1 MAAVLPALFASFKVH
16 RTAEMKNLL
25 RGLVLSLLC
34 LGTALAQPRAQQK
47 PTPDPA
53 EAPAPDQEVERLKI
67 DTNLVTVPVIAS
79 SRTGTYI
86 ADLKKEEFKLSED
99 GVPQEIAFLASIDAP
114 FHVVL
119 LLDTS
124 NSTEQ
129 KLPQIQRAAIE
140 FLEQLAP
147 KDQVK
152 VVSFDG
158 ELHDWNDFTSDK
170 ALLRNAISQTKTGD
184 DTHVYDAVQLAL
196 DALRPITGRK
206 AIVVFTD
213 GVDWHSVYSTF
224 NSTIKD
230 LDESGVIVY
239 PIRFDT
245 RAETERLARQQD
257 SASNGVGLP
266 TSPVIRTPPVGTT
279 PTTFPGSDPFPV
291 PDQKRTTSTLPLPD
305 PRVIFGR
312 RTTMPPNSSPT
323 DPFPNTDPRTNDPR
337 DPRNSDPN
345 RNPIPGPGT
354 ARNPVPREDSISV
367 MLNNLYLMAD
377 SYLKEMADR
386 SGGQVYRADTLASL
400 PQAFAAIAAELRTQY
415 LLGYYPT
422 NKSQDGSYRKI
433 QVKTSRKDIAV
444 RARPGYRAK
453 TQQ

>member
-1 MAAVLPALFASFKVH
+1 
-16 RTAEMKNLL
+16 MKALL
-25 RGLVLSLLC
+25 RGLVISILSISV
-34 LGTALAQPRAQQK
+34 AVFAQTQK
-47 PTPDPA
+47 PTPEPA
-53 EAPAPDQEVERLKI
+53 ETQPPDQDIEKLKI

-99 GVPQEIAFLASIDAP
+99 GVAQEIAFLASVDAP

-119 LLDTS
+119 MLDTS
-124 NSTEQ
+124 NSTEE
-129 KLPQIQRAAIE
+129 KLPQIQRAAIA

-152 VVSFDG
+152 VISFDG

-170 ALLRNAISQTKTGD
+170 AALRNAISQTQTGN

-196 DALRPITGRK
+196 NSLRPIQGRK
-206 AIVVFTD
+206 AIVIFTD
-213 GVDWHSVYSTF
+213 GVDWHSDTSSF
-224 NSTIKD
+224 NSTVKD

-245 RAETERLARQQD
+245 RAETERLAREQD
-257 SASNGVGLP
+257 AATNGVGLP
-266 TSPVIRTPPVGTT
+266 TGNGSIIRTPPVGTT
-279 PTTFPGSDPFPV
+279 PTTFPGEDPFPV
-291 PDQKRTTSTLPLPD
+291 PDQKRTTSTIPLPD
-305 PRVIFGR
+305 PPVIFGR

-337 DPRNSDPN
+337 NRDPRDPRNRDPRDPN
-345 RNPIPGPGT
+345 SNRLPMPDRRTTP
-354 ARNPVPREDSISV
+354 PRDDSITA

-377 SYLKEMADR
+377 SYLKELADR
-386 SGGQVYRADTLASL
+386 SGGQVYRADTVALL

-415 LLGYYPT
+415 MLGYYPL
-422 NKSQDGSYRKI
+422 NKNLDGSYRKI
-433 QVKTSRKDIAV
+433 QVKTSRQDIAV

>member
-1 MAAVLPALFASFKVH
+1 
-16 RTAEMKNLL
+16 MKLLL
-25 RGLVLSLLC
+25 RGRVISILFLSV
-34 LGTALAQPRAQQK
+34 AVFAQTQK
-47 PTPDPA
+47 PTPEPT
-53 EAPAPDQEVERLKI
+53 ETQPGDQDIEKLKI

-99 GVPQEIAFLASIDAP
+99 GVPQEIAFLASVDAP

-119 LLDTS
+119 MLDSS
-124 NSTEQ
+124 NSTEE
-129 KLPQIQRAAIE
+129 KLPQIQRAAIA

-152 VVSFDG
+152 VISFDG

-170 ALLRNAISQTKTGD
+170 AALRSAISRTKTGNE
-184 DTHVYDAVQLAL
+184 THVYDAVQLAL
-196 DALRPITGRK
+196 NLLRPIQGRK
-206 AIVVFTD
+206 AIVIFTD
-213 GVDWHSVYSTF
+213 GVDWHSDTSSF
-224 NSTIKD
+224 DSTIKD

-245 RAETERLARQQD
+245 RAETERLAREQD
-257 SASNGVGLP
+257 AASNGVGLP
-266 TSPVIRTPPVGTT
+266 TGNGSIIRTPPVGTT
-279 PTTFPGSDPFPV
+279 PTTFPSEEPFPV

-312 RTTMPPNSSPT
+312 RQTVPPDPYPT
-323 DPFPNTDPRTNDPR
+323 EPIPRTSDPSDPRNRDPR
-337 DPRNSDPN
+337 DRTRSPLP
-345 RNPIPGPGT
+345 PQTT
-354 ARNPVPREDSISV
+354 ARNPPARDDSITA

-377 SYLKEMADR
+377 SYLKELADR
-386 SGGQVYRADTLASL
+386 SGGQVYRADTLALL

-415 LLGYYPT
+415 MLGYYPS
-422 NKSQDGSYRKI
+422 NKNLDGSYRKI

-453 TQQ
+453 TAQ

>member
-1 MAAVLPALFASFKVH
+1 MKTVIRGLIITLLFLSVAAV
-16 RTAEMKNLL
+16 
-25 RGLVLSLLC
+25 
-34 LGTALAQPRAQQK
+34 AQTQK
-47 PTPDPA
+47 PKPVPVETPTPDQDI
-53 EAPAPDQEVERLKI
+53 EKLKI

-99 GVPQEIAFLASIDAP
+99 GVAQEIAFLASVDAP

-119 LLDTS
+119 MLDTS
-124 NSTEQ
+124 NSTEE
-129 KLPQIQRAAIE
+129 KLPLIQHAAIA

-147 KDQVK
+147 KDRVK
-152 VVSFDG
+152 VISFDG

-170 ALLRNAISQTKTGD
+170 AALRSAISQTKTGN

-196 DALRPITGRK
+196 NSLRPIQGRK
-206 AIVVFTD
+206 AIVIFTD
-213 GVDWHSVYSTF
+213 GVDWHSDTSTF

-230 LDESGVIVY
+230 LDESGIIVY

-257 SASNGVGLP
+257 AASNGVGLP
-266 TSPVIRTPPVGTT
+266 TGNASIIRTPPLGTR
-279 PTTFPGSDPFPV
+279 PTTFPREDPFPV

-312 RTTMPPNSSPT
+312 RNTIPPNSSPT

-337 DPRNSDPN
+337 DPRNRDPRNRDPRNSDPN
-345 RNPIPGPGT
+345 SNPMPTPDGRTPS
-354 ARNPVPREDSISV
+354 ARDDSITA
-367 MLNNLYLMAD
+367 MLKNLYLMAE
-377 SYLKEMADR
+377 SYLKELADR
-386 SGGQVYRADTLASL
+386 SGGQVYRADTVALL

-415 LLGYYPT
+415 MLGYYPT
-422 NKSQDGSYRKI
+422 NKNLDGSYRKI

-453 TQQ
+453 TQ

>member
-1 MAAVLPALFASFKVH
+1 
-16 RTAEMKNLL
+16 MKHLL
-25 RGLVLSLLC
+25 RGLIIGILFLSV
-34 LGTALAQPRAQQK
+34 AVFAQTQK
-47 PTPDPA
+47 PTPEPA
-53 EAPAPDQEVERLKI
+53 ETPPDQDIEKLKI

-119 LLDTS
+119 MLDTS
-124 NSTEQ
+124 NSTEE
-129 KLPQIQRAAIE
+129 KLPLIQHAAIA

-152 VVSFDG
+152 VISFDG

-170 ALLRNAISQTKTGD
+170 AALRNAISQTKTGN

-196 DALRPITGRK
+196 NSLRSIQGRK
-206 AIVVFTD
+206 AIVIFTD
-213 GVDWHSVYSTF
+213 GVDWHSDTSSF

-257 SASNGVGLP
+257 AAANGVGLP
-266 TSPVIRTPPVGTT
+266 TGNGSIIRTPPLGTT
-279 PTTFPGSDPFPV
+279 PTTFPSDDPFPV

-312 RTTMPPNSSPT
+312 RNTIPPNSSPT

-337 DPRNSDPN
+337 DPRNRDPRDPN
-345 RNPIPGPGT
+345 SNRMPMPDGRT
-354 ARNPVPREDSISV
+354 TSRDDSISA
-367 MLNNLYLMAD
+367 MLNNLYFMAD
-377 SYLKEMADR
+377 SYLKELADR
-386 SGGQVYRADTLASL
+386 SGGQVYRADTIALL

-415 LLGYYPT
+415 MLGYYPS
-422 NKSQDGSYRKI
+422 NKNPDGSYRKI

>member
-1 MAAVLPALFASFKVH
+1 
-16 RTAEMKNLL
+16 MKLLL
-25 RGLVLSLLC
+25 RGLIISIIFLSVPVF
-34 LGTALAQPRAQQK
+34 GQTQK
-47 PTPDPA
+47 PTPEPA
-53 EAPAPDQEVERLKI
+53 ETPDQDIEKLKI

-99 GVPQEIAFLASIDAP
+99 GVPQEIAFLASVDAP

-124 NSTEQ
+124 NSTEE
-129 KLPQIQRAAIE
+129 KLPQIQHAAIA

-147 KDQVK
+147 KDRVK
-152 VVSFDG
+152 VISFDG

-170 ALLRNAISQTKTGD
+170 AALPSAISQTKTGN
-184 DTHVYDAVQLAL
+184 DTHVYDALQLAL
-196 DALRPITGRK
+196 NSLRPIQGRK
-206 AIVVFTD
+206 AIVIFTD
-213 GVDWHSVYSTF
+213 GVDWQSVSSTF

-257 SASNGVGLP
+257 AATNGVGLP
-266 TSPVIRTPPVGTT
+266 TGNGSIIRTPPLGTT
-279 PTTFPGSDPFPV
+279 PTTFPSEDPFPV
-291 PDQKRTTSTLPLPD
+291 PDQKRTSSTLPLPD

-312 RTTMPPNSSPT
+312 RQTVPPDPYPT
-323 DPFPNTDPRTNDPR
+323 EPIPRTSDPSDPRNRDPR
-337 DPRNSDPN
+337 DRTRSPLP
-345 RNPIPGPGT
+345 PQT
-354 ARNPVPREDSISV
+354 AARNPPARDDSITA
-367 MLNNLYLMAD
+367 MLNILYLMAD
-377 SYLKEMADR
+377 SYLKALADR
-386 SGGQVYRADTLASL
+386 SGGQVYRADTVALL

-415 LLGYYPT
+415 MLGYYPT
-422 NKSQDGSYRKI
+422 NKNLDGSYRKI